1 MFTEEETS
9 LLLGFHTDDP
19 EIDCVF
25 GLPVQCG
32 PYQIF
37 PHELIE
43 IIDEEMDLLKQLISY
58 AADEEGQSIDEFLR
72 TTDYIFPAID
82 HLDEM
87 MEEATEDM
95 IGSFSLLPEEEEVSQ
110 GFVSFRNLEMK
121 MSLMK

>member
-1 MFTEEETS
+1 MFLDS
-9 LLLGFHTDDP
+9 LYSVVHIKFFL
-19 EIDCVF
+19 
-25 GLPVQCG
+25 
-32 PYQIF
+32 
-37 PHELIE
+37 HELIE

-110 GFVSFRNLEMK
+110 GIRQLQKPGNEDVIDE
-121 MSLMK
+121 

>member
-1 MFTEEETS
+1 
-9 LLLGFHTDDP
+9 
-19 EIDCVF
+19 
-25 GLPVQCG
+25 
-32 PYQIF
+32 
-37 PHELIE
+37 
-43 IIDEEMDLLKQLISY
+43 MDLLKQLISY

-95 IGSFSLLPEEEEVSQ
+95 IGSFSLLPEEEEVRK